1 LRLLLSHLTGNG
13 KVIEFDSP
21 SAIQTDITG
30 AVPEITQH
38 QTEVIR
44 SSSEISMTSTE
55 RLWALLK
62 AVEYLEENKIC
73 GDIVE
78 CGVWRGGSSFLV
90 ASELAHRNSLNRGIW
105 MFDTFQGMNS
115 PSEHDAR
122 FDLKPARQILEED
135 LDSRATSNNWG
146 VASLEMARS
155 NLLRSGYPEH
165 KMHFVQGEVEVTLRA
180 QAPQKIALARLDTD
194 WYESTK
200 TELDVLMP
208 RMVRGGVVI
217 VDDYGHWLGARK
229 AVDEFLDST
238 NPLPLVNRIDYTGR
252 MWVVP

>member
-1 LRLLLSHLTGNG
+1 MRRDMAE
-13 KVIEFDSP
+13 I
-21 SAIQTDITG
+21 
-30 AVPEITQH
+30 VPEISQP
-38 QTEVIR
+38 QQEALR
-44 SSSEISMTSTE
+44 RASEISMTSIE

-62 AVEYLEENKIC
+62 AVEYLESNRIS

-90 ASELAHRNSLNRGIW
+90 ASELANRRSFKRDLW
-105 MFDTFQGMNS
+105 LFDTFQGMNS
-115 PSEHDAR
+115 PSEHDFR
-122 FDLKPARQILEED
+122 FDLRHAEQILQEE
-135 LDSRATSNNWG
+135 LGSRKSSYNWG
-146 VASLEMARS
+146 IASLEICQS
-155 NLLRSGYPEH
+155 NLLKSGYPKD
-165 KMHFVQGEVEVTLRA
+165 KMHFVQGEVELTLEA
-180 QAPQKIALARLDTD
+180 SAPQKIALARLDTD

-229 AVDEFLDST
+229 AVDEFLDACS
-238 NPLPLVNRIDYTGR
+238 PVPLVNRIDYTGR